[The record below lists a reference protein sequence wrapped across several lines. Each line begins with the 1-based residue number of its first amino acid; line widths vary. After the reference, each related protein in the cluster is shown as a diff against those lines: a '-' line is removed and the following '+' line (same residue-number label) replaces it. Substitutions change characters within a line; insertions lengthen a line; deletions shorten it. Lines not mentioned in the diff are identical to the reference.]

1 MKIMS
6 FALLLLAAPSL
17 VAQDSELQ
25 PVVFDPTPEQTAY
38 NVRLAIYQE
47 PALRAEGVAIDDSV
61 DGDHFVI
68 LTGIVPDAGVRAFAE
83 QRISQVP
90 GVRWVTNNLK
100 VGELRF
106 APQLAAAPPE
116 Q

>member
-1 MKIMS
+1 MKAMTL
-6 FALLLLAAPSL
+6 ALFLLTAPSL

-25 PVVFDPTPEQTAY
+25 PATLDPTPQQTAW

-47 PALRAEGVAIDDSV
+47 PALRAEGAAIDDSV
-61 DGDHFVI
+61 DEDHFVT
-68 LTGIVPDAGVRAFAE
+68 LTGVVPDEATRVFAE

-90 GVRWVTNNLK
+90 GVRWVMNNLK
-100 VGELRF
+100 VGEPRF
-106 APQLAAAPPE
+106 APQPATVPPE